1 MSEIAEKILKVKAE
15 LPQGVT
21 LVAVSKYHPN
31 EDIMDAYNAGQRIFG
46 ENIVQE
52 LREKQQTLPSDIEWH
67 YLGHLQTN
75 KIKYIAPFISLIHA
89 VDSLKL
95 LTEINKQA
103 EKNDRTIDCLLQI
116 HIAQEETKFGF
127 SKDEIKEF
135 LSKELWSELNNVRIC
150 GLMCMASNTDNVEQ
164 VKLEFKQVK
173 LLFDEFK
180 QSYFRDKD
188 YFHILSMG
196 MSHDYPLAIQEGS
209 TMVRVGTKI
218 FGERVYN

>member
-95 LTEINKQA
+95 LIEINKQA